1 MRKWGL
7 GGILYGGWAGMIST
21 WFVYA
26 AIMGTS
32 PFASSSETSRG
43 GTYIGGPRHK

>member
-1 MRKWGL
+1 MKL
-7 GGILYGGWAGMIST
+7 GTILYGVWAAGISS

-32 PFASSSETSRG
+32 PFAATTQHVRG
-43 GTYIGGPRHK
+43 GGIYGPTHK